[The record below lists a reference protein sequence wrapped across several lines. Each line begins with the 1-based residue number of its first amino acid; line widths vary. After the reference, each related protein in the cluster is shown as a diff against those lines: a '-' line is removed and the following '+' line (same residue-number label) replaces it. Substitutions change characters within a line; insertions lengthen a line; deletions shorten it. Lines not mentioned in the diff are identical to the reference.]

1 MMKNNYVSRRTYINI
16 FYINTNPLHYRY
28 FKGDDYLILKD
39 STNLEIKNSRVEET
53 DGKLLIVEIDK
64 DGDPIETFTL
74 EDLFENF
81 VGRENVKIKIDAI
94 DER

>member
-1 MMKNNYVSRRTYINI
+1 M
-16 FYINTNPLHYRY
+16 
-28 FKGDDYLILKD
+28 ILKD

>member
-1 MMKNNYVSRRTYINI
+1 M
-16 FYINTNPLHYRY
+16 
-28 FKGDDYLILKD
+28 ILKD

-64 DGDPIETFTL
+64 DGDPIETSTL
-74 EDLFENF
+74 EDSFENF

>member
-1 MMKNNYVSRRTYINI
+1 M
-16 FYINTNPLHYRY
+16 
-28 FKGDDYLILKD
+28 ILKD

-53 DGKLLIVEIDK
+53 DGKFLIVEIDK
-64 DGDPIETFTL
+64 DGDSIETFTL

>member
-1 MMKNNYVSRRTYINI
+1 M
-16 FYINTNPLHYRY
+16 
-28 FKGDDYLILKD
+28 ILKD
-39 STNLEIKNSRVEET
+39 STNLEIKNSRVEEI
-53 DGKLLIVEIDK
+53 DGKISIIEIDK

>member
-1 MMKNNYVSRRTYINI
+1 M
-16 FYINTNPLHYRY
+16 
-28 FKGDDYLILKD
+28 ILND

>member
-1 MMKNNYVSRRTYINI
+1 M
-16 FYINTNPLHYRY
+16 
-28 FKGDDYLILKD
+28 ILKD
-39 STNLEIKNSRVEET
+39 STNLEIKNSRVEGI
-53 DGKLLIVEIDK
+53 DGKISIVEIDK
-64 DGDPIETFTL
+64 DGDPVETFTL

>member
-1 MMKNNYVSRRTYINI
+1 M
-16 FYINTNPLHYRY
+16 
-28 FKGDDYLILKD
+28 ILKD

-64 DGDPIETFTL
+64 DGDTIETFTL

>member
-1 MMKNNYVSRRTYINI
+1 M
-16 FYINTNPLHYRY
+16 
-28 FKGDDYLILKD
+28 ILKD

-64 DGDPIETFTL
+64 DGDPMETFTL

-81 VGRENVKIKIDAI
+81 VGREKKKKKIDAI